1 MSVLQT
7 CHVLFCLSANTFE
20 VFVFI
25 CVQVSVKFFLTVLA
39 PSKNS
44 SHATFINTSLCVNF
58 HFPPPSF
65 SLFPSSAFLSFLS
78 LLLDSRFFSPFS
90 LHSYLPLHHVFS
102 FIFLTISSHCHHSLH
117 LTHDCIL
124 CGLLLISDTCVS
136 DTCVSFALF
145 LTVLYSNYIYVFC
158 NISRWRLSICSYASG
173 LNLLWCILCM
183 SQ

>member
-7 CHVLFCLSANTFE
+7 CHVLFLFCLSTNTFE

-25 CVQVSVKFFLTVLA
+25 CVQVSAKFFLTVLA

-44 SHATFINTSLCVNF
+44 SYATFTNTRLCVNF

-65 SLFPSSAFLSFLS
+65 SFFPFLCFPLISFSSFRFT
-78 LLLDSRFFSPFS
+78 FFSPFS

-124 CGLLLISDTCVS
+124 CGLLSIVTLVC
-136 DTCVSFALF
+136 
-145 LTVLYSNYIYVFC
+145 LTLVCLLLYSWLYCIQIIFMYFVIFQGED
-158 NISRWRLSICSYASG
+158 SRYAVMH
-173 LNLLWCILCM
+173 LV
-183 SQ
+183 

>member
-1 MSVLQT
+1 MSGSPCDGKSSLNFECVANLPRF
-7 CHVLFCLSANTFE
+7 LFCLSTKFLFL
-20 VFVFI
+20 FVF
-25 CVQVSVKFFLTVLA
+25 QVSVKFFLTVLA

-65 SLFPSSAFLSFLS
+65 SFFPFLCFPLISFSSFRFT
-78 LLLDSRFFSPFS
+78 FFSPFS

-124 CGLLLISDTCVS
+124 CGLLSISDTCVS

-145 LTVLYSNYIYVFC
+145 LTVLYLNYIYVFC
-158 NISRWRLSICSYASG
+158 NISR
-173 LNLLWCILCM
+173 
-183 SQ
+183 

>member
-1 MSVLQT
+1 MDVWIYGCNTWFYVL
-7 CHVLFCLSANTFE
+7 CLSLS
-20 VFVFI
+20 VFV

-58 HFPPPSF
+58 HFPPSF
-65 SLFPSSAFLSFLS
+65 SLFPFLCFPLISFSSFRFT
-78 LLLDSRFFSPFS
+78 FFSPFS

-124 CGLLLISDTCVS
+124 CGLLSIVTLVC
-136 DTCVSFALF
+136 
-145 LTVLYSNYIYVFC
+145 LTLVCLLPYS
-158 NISRWRLSICSYASG
+158 
-173 LNLLWCILCM
+173 
-183 SQ
+183 